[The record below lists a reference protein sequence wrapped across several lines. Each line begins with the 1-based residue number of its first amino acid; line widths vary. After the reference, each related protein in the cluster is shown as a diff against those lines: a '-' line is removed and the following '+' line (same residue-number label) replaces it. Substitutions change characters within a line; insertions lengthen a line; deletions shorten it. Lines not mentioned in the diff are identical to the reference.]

1 MPLPHDHGL
10 ADLAHTVFSEKT
22 AVVVATGMISL
33 PLWQQYLKI
42 LSDGAAL
49 LAPILGCIYML
60 LQIWS
65 KMKGKKDG

>member
-49 LAPILGCIYML
+49 LAPILGCI
-60 LQIWS
+60 
-65 KMKGKKDG
+65 